1 MVKRRDLLKDLKKRG
16 IQVDEHGGRHAKL
29 TNPKNNQTAPIPRHN
44 EINDFTA
51 KEIYKQLGLK

>member
-16 IQVDEHGGRHAKL
+16 VNVNEHGGRHAKL
-29 TNPKNNQTAPIPRHN
+29 LNPKNNLTAPLPRHT
-44 EINDFTA
+44 EVDDYTA

>member
-1 MVKRRDLLKDLKKRG
+1 MVKRRDLLKDLKKKG
-16 IQVDEHGGRHAKL
+16 MIVDEHGGRHAKL
-29 TNPKNNQTAPIPRHN
+29 LNPKNNLTAPLPRHK